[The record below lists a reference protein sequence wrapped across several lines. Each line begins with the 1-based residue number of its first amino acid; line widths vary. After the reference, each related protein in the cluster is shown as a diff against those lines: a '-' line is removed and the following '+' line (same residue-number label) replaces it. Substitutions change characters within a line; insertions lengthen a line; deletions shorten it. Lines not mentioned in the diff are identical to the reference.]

1 MTQTAVEWLAEKYN
15 YVTWLRNRDEISA
28 EQGDRLR
35 KLYLEE
41 AKEMQKK
48 QLNDAYRQG
57 YFVHF
62 PSDVDFNNYYQ
73 ETYENNEKT
82 S

>member
-1 MTQTAVEWLAEKYN
+1 MKQTAVQYFAQKAMTLIISPKEM
-15 YVTWLRNRDEISA
+15 RDFI
-28 EQGDRLR
+28 
-35 KLYLEE
+35 KWLEE
-41 AKEMQKK
+41 AKEMEKDQMHEAFKE
-48 QLNDAYRQG
+48 G